1 MNPPRIVLNRRI
13 VLTSILGIAW
23 AIATRKSDTLPQ
35 PRDAARPIP
44 SIALQTDTGAVVDF
58 ASIIGTPSI
67 ITIWAS
73 WCPSCRAAMP
83 FWERV
88 AADYAIRGVQ
98 VIGINQRESLAVVQR
113 ERATL
118 PTAMTIWSDLD
129 GRVLTYLQSTDLP
142 TTAFVTRTGHIS
154 AVVRGPVSA
163 EVVTAMLDQLSTY

>member
-23 AIATRKSDTLPQ
+23 AVATRKPDTLPK
-35 PRDAARPIP
+35 PRDAASLIP
-44 SIALQTDTGAVVDF
+44 SITLQTETGIDVDF
-58 ASIIGTPSI
+58 ASIIGTPTI

-88 AADYAIRGVQ
+88 AADYAKRGVQ
-98 VIGINQRESLAVVQR
+98 VVGINQRESLAVVQR
-113 ERATL
+113 ERASL

-142 TTAFVTRTGHIS
+142 TTAFVTRTGRVR

-163 EVVTAMLDQLSTY
+163 DVVTAMLDQLSTY